1 MMMCKTSLLA
11 WLTDSHFAA
20 GLGFSGPVAFS
31 KQTILPGF
39 SLNSNL
45 GQALGLLFFSTCCGN
60 ESAVGLGRVMR
71 SGTADRSGFFL
82 SSALG
87 ASAALALNAIRMIPK
102 NTNFILPRSPCIEPH
117 AILIQFFNLNKLTPY
132 CDHCFKLK
140 K

>member
-1 MMMCKTSLLA
+1 
-11 WLTDSHFAA
+11 
-20 GLGFSGPVAFS
+20 
-31 KQTILPGF
+31 
-39 SLNSNL
+39 
-45 GQALGLLFFSTCCGN
+45 LLFFSTCCGN

-87 ASAALALNAIRMIPK
+87 ASAALALNAIRMSPK
-102 NTNFILPRSPCIEPH
+102 KTNFIFPRSHFFKPH
-117 AILIQFFNLNKLTPY
+117 AILIQFLDLNKLTQY

>member
-1 MMMCKTSLLA
+1 
-11 WLTDSHFAA
+11 
-20 GLGFSGPVAFS
+20 
-31 KQTILPGF
+31 
-39 SLNSNL
+39 
-45 GQALGLLFFSTCCGN
+45 
-60 ESAVGLGRVMR
+60 MR

-87 ASAALALNAIRMIPK
+87 ASAALALNAIRMMPK
-102 NTNFILPRSPCIEPH
+102 ITNFILPRSPFFEPL